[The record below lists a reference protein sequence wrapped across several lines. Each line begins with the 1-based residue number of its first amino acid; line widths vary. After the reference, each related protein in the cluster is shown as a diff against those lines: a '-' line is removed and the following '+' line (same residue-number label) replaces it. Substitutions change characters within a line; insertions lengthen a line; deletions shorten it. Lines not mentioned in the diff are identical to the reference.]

1 MTTDQGWINEFTLQ
15 RLVEGNRRFRKGRG
29 ERPHGDPDHRLA
41 VATAQHPFAMVV
53 CCSDSREVPEII
65 FDCGLG
71 DLFVVR
77 SAGHVVGDTA
87 LASIEFG
94 VVNLGIRVI
103 VVLGHTACG
112 AINATLDHMVT
123 GSAAPGHL
131 PRLLAAIEP
140 AVEPAAGPTGPDP
153 ATVTD
158 NHVTRTCDAIAADL
172 LSINPD
178 LATLVSVHGAVYDLT
193 SGRVTFQGG

>member
-1 MTTDQGWINEFTLQ
+1 
-15 RLVEGNRRFRKGRG
+15 
-29 ERPHGDPDHRLA
+29 
-41 VATAQHPFAMVV
+41 
-53 CCSDSREVPEII
+53 VPEII

-94 VVNLGIRVI
+94 VVNLGVRVI

-112 AINATLDHMVT
+112 AINATLDHLSS
-123 GSAAPGHL
+123 GAAAPGHL

-140 AVEPAAGPTGPDP
+140 AVLRAIDVDTVITVPKGGMLAPW
-153 ATVTD
+153 AT
-158 NHVTRTCDAIAADL
+158 H
-172 LSINPD
+172 SS
-178 LATLVSVHGAVYDLT
+178 ATLHPRRRS
-193 SGRVTFQGG
+193 

>member
-1 MTTDQGWINEFTLQ
+1 MSADQAWVNEFTLQ

-29 ERPHGDPDHRLA
+29 ERPHGDPDHRIA
-41 VATAQHPFAMVV
+41 VATAQHPFALVV

-94 VVNLGIRVI
+94 VVNLGVRVI

-112 AINATLDHMVT
+112 AINATLDHLSS
-123 GSAAPGHL
+123 GAAAPGHL

-140 AVEPAAGPTGPDP
+140 AALGAID
-153 ATVTD
+153 ADTVIRE
-158 NHVTRTCDAIAADL
+158 HVRRTCQAIRSDL
-172 LSINPD
+172 DEIDSG
-178 LATLVSVHGAVYDLT
+178 LAVEVAVHGAVYDLA
-193 SGRVTFQGG
+193 SGKVRFHAK